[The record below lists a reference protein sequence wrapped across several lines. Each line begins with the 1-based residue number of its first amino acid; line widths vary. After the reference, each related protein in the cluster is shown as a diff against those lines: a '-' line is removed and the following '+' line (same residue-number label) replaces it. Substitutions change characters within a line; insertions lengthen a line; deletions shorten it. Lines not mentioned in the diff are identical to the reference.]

1 MSAHRSGT
9 FRVAMFGLGITAIFL
24 SYQLL
29 TDSQSP
35 ITRNSTLML
44 TFVVLCPPSV
54 LSLAFGTI
62 EIGSHSFCLLWAVI
76 AALNAALY
84 GGIRV
89 LIARVAQRSD

>member
-1 MSAHRSGT
+1 MNTHRSGS

-24 SYQLL
+24 SYQLR
-29 TDSQSP
+29 TDSPSP

-44 TFVVLCPPSV
+44 VFVVLCPPSV

-62 EIGSHSFCLLWAVI
+62 EIGSHSFYLLWALI

-84 GGIRV
+84 ASVRM

>member
-1 MSAHRSGT
+1 MSAHRSGS

-44 TFVVLCPPSV
+44 VFVVLCPPSV

-62 EIGSHSFCLLWAVI
+62 EIGSHSFYLLWAVI

-84 GGIRV
+84 ASVRA